1 MANGVKDL
9 KVWQESVALAGD
21 VVRAVKQSTR
31 RETKIF
37 TDQLMSV
44 AVAVGAS
51 IAHGYATYGAAE
63 QRIAYQ
69 DARRSLLELE
79 TRLAIARHAGMIQ
92 SATMAQLS
100 GRLTTV
106 SRLLAGYVGYID
118 RQLADSG
125 RPISPLPAGAIA
137 SLDTSRV
144 AALDERPPIPA
155 DR

>member
-44 AVAVGAS
+44 AVAIAAN
-51 IAHGYATYGAAE
+51 IAHGYATYGADE

-69 DARRSLLELE
+69 EARRSLLELE
-79 TRLAIARHAGMIQ
+79 TRLAIAKHAGMIQ
-92 SATMAQLS
+92 PATMAQLA

-106 SRLLAGYVGYID
+106 GRLLSGYVAYID
-118 RQLADSG
+118 RQLA
-125 RPISPLPAGAIA
+125 
-137 SLDTSRV
+137 
-144 AALDERPPIPA
+144 
-155 DR
+155 

>member
-44 AVAVGAS
+44 AVAVGAN
-51 IAHGYATYGAAE
+51 IALGYATYGADE

-69 DARRSLLELE
+69 EARRSLLELE

-92 SATMAQLS
+92 STTMVQLT
-100 GRLTTV
+100 GRMAAV
-106 SRLLAGYVGYID
+106 SRLLSGYVAYID

-125 RPISPLPAGAIA
+125 RQISALAPGVIA
-137 SLDTSRV
+137 SLDPARSPSV
-144 AALDERPPIPA
+144 DERPIATA

>member
-44 AVAVGAS
+44 AVAVGAN
-51 IAHGYATYGAAE
+51 IAHGYATYGADE

-69 DARRSLLELE
+69 EARRSLLELE
-79 TRLAIARHAGMIQ
+79 TRLAIAKHAGLIQ
-92 SATMAQLS
+92 SATMAQLV

-106 SRLLAGYVGYID
+106 GRLLSGYVAYID
-118 RQLADSG
+118 RQLADTG
-125 RPISPLPAGAIA
+125 RPISSLTTGAIA
-137 SLDTSRV
+137 SLDASRV
-144 AALDERPPIPA
+144 PLADDRPAAGV